1 MLASLVTKEVDEMRL
16 LGVLLVAL
24 VVSAGAVASATA
36 AQNVLKVKP
45 GTVNF
50 GAKPFLSE
58 TVKSTAITNT
68 GYEPILLTLGLVRS
82 WDDFA
87 GGRVESTCS
96 LSLSEP
102 TLLAPGESCTL
113 VEAFIPHEDFAGI
126 KQDQIWLATATN
138 PESGTV
144 LETSEI
150 VFFGRGR

>member
-1 MLASLVTKEVDEMRL
+1 MRS

-24 VVSAGAVASATA
+24 VVLAGPAASATA
-36 AQNVLKVKP
+36 ANHVLKVKP

-50 GAKPFLSE
+50 GAEPFGSE
-58 TVKSTAITNT
+58 TIKGTTITNT
-68 GYEPILLTLGLVRS
+68 GNEPILLMLGLVRS

-96 LSLSEP
+96 LTSFEP

-126 KQDQIWLATATN
+126 KQDQIWLATATD
-138 PESGTV
+138 PATGAV
-144 LETSEI
+144 LETKEI
-150 VFFGRGR
+150 VFLGRGR